1 MDVICNKETQCNSTE
16 CPHKK
21 GHEHNAGWCEPG
33 QCRWSPSSQCVPVL
47 EYQIMDIL
55 KDYFG
60 KDIDTS
66 FATKAI
72 LDLINKKSI
81 IEVIA

>member
-1 MDVICNKETQCNSTE
+1 MDVICKDAINCKSTE
-16 CPHKK
+16 CPHR
-21 GHEHNAGWCEPG
+21 EPHNFLDGWCGPG
-33 QCRWSPSSQCVPVL
+33 QCRWSSSSQCVPVL

-72 LDLINKKSI
+72 MDLINKPT